1 MKFFRKIRKQLSAE
15 SKTQK
20 YLRYAI
26 GEIILVV
33 IGILIA
39 LQINNWNEAR
49 KTQMAQ
55 KDLLLSLLEDL
66 KVDETKFKE
75 DTTSLS
81 SVLKLHENLFLFRKK
96 MMDENEIENPILL
109 RGSFRHS
116 SILLTNHPD
125 IGTQILD
132 KEVRKEMLNYYRLL
146 FNLNNAYDQF
156 DKVIKEIV
164 RPYLSENITLNEEFM
179 LGNNAN
185 DTISPL
191 ILDKFYTMVDQDY
204 FGQLLFEANLKTKE
218 VKAIFEKVL
227 EENQKLQQLIE
238 LKLF

>member
-1 MKFFRKIRKQLSAE
+1 MQRKIR
-15 SKTQK
+15 
-20 YLRYAI
+20 
-26 GEIILVV
+26 
-33 IGILIA
+33 
-39 LQINNWNEAR
+39 
-49 KTQMAQ
+49 
-55 KDLLLSLLEDL
+55 
-66 KVDETKFKE
+66 
-75 DTTSLS
+75 
-81 SVLKLHENLFLFRKK
+81 
-96 MMDENEIENPILL
+96 
-109 RGSFRHS
+109 
-116 SILLTNHPD
+116 
-125 IGTQILD
+125 
-132 KEVRKEMLNYYRLL
+132 LL
-146 FNLNNAYDQF
+146 FYLNNAYDQF

-185 DTISPL
+185 GTISPL